1 MQRSRV
7 FGLATIGVTA
17 LALAHLAAGCGA
29 LGQVGDS
36 CTKDFDCESDR
47 CVQQVCMLAGL
58 SPVALP
64 DAAGET
70 ATDAAAEAAAD
81 AAKEAATD
89 SGAGG

>member
-70 ATDAAAEAAAD
+70 AADAATEAAAD
-81 AAKEAATD
+81 AATEAATD